1 MSQVRVVVR
10 AFLFVIVL
18 LTLAGSVLAEQ
29 VPVLAHRAHLQFDT
43 TTNRVEIRDEVTVP
57 AGLTELRLGAAFE
70 LTEIVALDNARIDLR
85 VAVEQAE
92 DEDGAYQKL
101 ILAKMGLRQGGI
113 VNLTYGGVFLES
125 VKDVVFSRENVGG
138 EITATI
144 SEEGIYMSSSAEWL
158 PWAEN
163 TMATF
168 ELVIDTPVGFETV
181 TQGERTFHQATE
193 AGLQTR
199 WLTTHPSDGINLIAN
214 RYFVHEE
221 PVRDGIVSMTF
232 FLEDDA
238 RLRATYMERTKAYI
252 TMYEE
257 MIGPYPYTKFATVEN
272 WFPTGYGMP
281 SYTLL
286 GGQVLRLPFI
296 PYTSFGHEIAHNWWG
311 NSVFVDISEGNWCEG
326 LTVYCADY
334 HYKELE
340 SADAARE
347 YRRNTLKDYAA
358 YVKDPANDFPL
369 SEFRNRHSGATRAV
383 GYGKSMFVF
392 HMASRTIG
400 ADNFGNSL
408 RVVAADH
415 QYTEAAWSDFM
426 ATFAEAGD
434 RNLDVFA
441 QQWLTRSGAPT
452 LSLGEVE
459 FKDDKVKLTIEQLA
473 PVYEL
478 EVPVVVTTAKGT
490 EEHILTLNEESG
502 EFTIK
507 GKGIKQIAVDPDYHL
522 FRRLHIQEIEATIT
536 QVLADDAPVFVM
548 GASAPPMLQ
557 AAGQGFAAGFVED
570 DSVTVHTDGQLVGGG
585 HANVIIN
592 PDAELLKRLAPK
604 DLKIA
609 GSLIFV
615 GGKRYARDKYDLVFV
630 TRDPDDPTVTNMVL
644 LCDSPQRL
652 EGLANR
658 VSHYGKYSWLMLPVG
673 SGRPDRGNWAP
684 GESPLVASHNA
695 KK

>member
-1 MSQVRVVVR
+1 MSPMRPVVPSL
-10 AFLFVIVL
+10 FLLIVL
-18 LTLAGSVLAEQ
+18 MALGSAALADPA
-29 VPVLAHRAHLQFDT
+29 PILAHRAYLQFDPA
-43 TTNRVEIRDEVTVP
+43 TNRVEIQAEVTVP
-57 AGLTELRLGAAFE
+57 AGLEELRLGSAFE
-70 LTEIVALDNARIDLR
+70 LTKIVALDNAQIDIDT
-85 VAVEQAE
+85 AVEAAE
-92 DEDGAYQKL
+92 DEDGPYHRL
-101 ILAKMGLRQGGI
+101 IVQRMGLRNGG
-113 VNLTYGGVFLES
+113 VVRLTYGGTFLES

-144 SEEGIYMSSSAEWL
+144 SDEGIYLSSAAEWL
-158 PWAEN
+158 VWAEG

-168 ELVIDTPVGFETV
+168 ELAIDTPPGIETV
-181 TQGERTFHQATE
+181 TQGERIMHQATE
-193 AGLQTR
+193 AGLHTR
-199 WLTTHPSDGINLIAN
+199 WVTSHPSDGINLIAN

-252 TMYEE
+252 AMYEE

-311 NSVFVDISEGNWCEG
+311 NSVFVDVSEGNWCEG

-340 SADAARE
+340 SAAAARE
-347 YRRNTLKDYAA
+347 YRRNSLKDYAA

-392 HMASRTIG
+392 HMAARLLG
-400 ADNFGNSL
+400 PDNFGNSL
-408 RVVAADH
+408 RAVAADH

-426 ATFAEAGD
+426 ATFATAGD
-434 RNLDVFA
+434 LNLDVFKE
-441 QQWLTRSGAPT
+441 QWLDRTGAPT
-452 LSLGEVE
+452 LNLGEVE
-459 FKDDKVKLTIEQLA
+459 FKDDEVKVTIEQLA
-473 PVYEL
+473 PAYDL
-478 EVPVVVTTAKGT
+478 AVPVVITTATGS
-490 EEHILTLNEESG
+490 EEHIVQLSSEED

-507 GKGIKQIAVDPDYHL
+507 GKGIGQVAIDPDYHL
-522 FRRLHIQEIEATIT
+522 FRRLHRQEIEATIT
-536 QVLADDAPVFVM
+536 QVLADEEPVFVM
-548 GASAPPMLQ
+548 GAATTPLLQ
-557 AAGQGFAAGFVED
+557 TAGQAFAANFIED
-570 DSVTVHTDGQLVGGG
+570 EAATVQTDGQLVAGG

-592 PDAELLKRLAPK
+592 PDAGLLKRLAPK

-609 GSLIFV
+609 GAMIFL
-615 GGKRYARDKYDLVFV
+615 GGKRYERSKYDLVFV
-630 TRDPDDPTVTNMVL
+630 TADPDDPTVTDMVL

-673 SGRPDRGNWAP
+673 SGRPDRGNWQP
-684 GESPLVASHNA
+684 GDSPLIAFKTA